1 MNMIIRPAVAVKM
14 ARGPTIT
21 LRSGAEFDLLDPWGS
36 SFTLSDVAHGLA
48 HICRYAGQCSGFYSV
63 AEHSILVSEVAT
75 GCELQALMHDAA
87 EAFLGDV
94 TRPLKQL
101 LPDYKKIETDVE
113 AAVLARFGIGPLAS
127 SAVKAADLRVLAAEQ
142 QQIMPPGT
150 NAWAARAGVS
160 PAPVKVRFL
169 RPEAAYDLFLSR
181 YAALSQQLPNKVL
194 RADRAGEMLTPAIR
208 KPSTFG
214 RF

>member
-1 MNMIIRPAVAVKM
+1 MNMIISPMIAVNV

-36 SFTLSDVAHGLA
+36 DFTLHDVAHGLA
-48 HICRYAGQCSGFYSV
+48 HICRYSGQCRGFYSV

-75 GCELQALMHDAA
+75 GCELQALMHDTA

-101 LPDYKKIETDVE
+101 LPEYKKIEANVE
-113 AAVLARFGIGPLAS
+113 AAIFARFGIERSAS
-127 SAVKAADLRVLAAEQ
+127 SEVEAADLRVLAAEQ

-150 NAWAARAGVS
+150 NAWAARSGVC
-160 PAPVKVRFL
+160 PAPVEVRFL
-169 RPEAAYDLFLSR
+169 PPAAACERFLGRS
-181 YAALSQQLPNKVL
+181 AALS
-194 RADRAGEMLTPAIR
+194 G
-208 KPSTFG
+208 
-214 RF
+214 